1 MTEEMEERYKLVCD
15 RIREIRKE
23 CDVIDG
29 EKLSD
34 AALDYFFEVS
44 NLAIGLMPIIK
55 RTERHETKEATLADF
70 VDEQNLFYSRF
81 QKANYE
87 KSFLDPAYSVK
98 RFGKRLGGV
107 MSAIYMDF
115 CGIIPWSYEGKKDW
129 ITYFFEFFSEVYTLF
144 EEQEACLKKGEKY
157 TDCDLAKAIKKALHS
172 FYTDYSEVFTAD
184 GIECLVD
191 PSRDFFKKILM
202 TADLSDPRYMYHY
215 GSLVG
220 SNEIQLWEF
229 MNTLSEEEIHSMAKT
244 YVDGYVN
251 GFEITGRD
259 VSIKKSVSIEYP
271 IGLER
276 MMREAV
282 KLFAEANLD
291 VTIQRDGV
299 LSCQRRGARRNLYT
313 NSMNMQVYYDHRE
326 DKNYYYD
333 KNYVGRKLEVV
344 QDTYEKNR
352 SLAHEYGG
360 PAVVETFGEEK
371 FVPVNK
377 PEATPFSKTEEKK
390 QQELAV
396 MDASQQGQIVNNY
409 IPGEERSFTIIAYPL
424 PSIGEKFQEIF
435 RDTVR
440 VNTLDSHHYHEM
452 QQHIIDLLDTGY
464 AVHVLGRNGNT
475 TDITVALHAL
485 QDPSKETIFENCGAD
500 VNIPVGEVFT
510 SPELE
515 GTSGTLNVSH
525 VYLNGYNYQDLTLV
539 FEEGKI
545 KEITCSNF
553 PTEEENKKL
562 IDEHIL
568 FHHETLPL
576 GEFAIGTNTTAYR
589 MARDYDIEEAMPI
602 LIAEKTGPHFAV
614 GDTCYS
620 HAEDVP
626 MHNPDGKEVV
636 ARDNSIVREFRET
649 DPGKAYFN
657 CHTDITIPY
666 DELGSITVLRKDGST
681 VDIIRDG
688 RFVVEGCEELNLPL
702 DQEA

>member
-1 MTEEMEERYKLVCD
+1 
-15 RIREIRKE
+15 
-23 CDVIDG
+23 
-29 EKLSD
+29 
-34 AALDYFFEVS
+34 
-44 NLAIGLMPIIK
+44 
-55 RTERHETKEATLADF
+55 
-70 VDEQNLFYSRF
+70 
-81 QKANYE
+81 
-87 KSFLDPAYSVK
+87 
-98 RFGKRLGGV
+98 
-107 MSAIYMDF
+107 
-115 CGIIPWSYEGKKDW
+115 
-129 ITYFFEFFSEVYTLF
+129 
-144 EEQEACLKKGEKY
+144 
-157 TDCDLAKAIKKALHS
+157 
-172 FYTDYSEVFTAD
+172 
-184 GIECLVD
+184 
-191 PSRDFFKKILM
+191 
-202 TADLSDPRYMYHY
+202 
-215 GSLVG
+215 
-220 SNEIQLWEF
+220 
-229 MNTLSEEEIHSMAKT
+229 
-244 YVDGYVN
+244 
-251 GFEITGRD
+251 
-259 VSIKKSVSIEYP
+259 
-271 IGLER
+271 
-276 MMREAV
+276 
-282 KLFAEANLD
+282 
-291 VTIQRDGV
+291 
-299 LSCQRRGARRNLYT
+299 
-313 NSMNMQVYYDHRE
+313 
-326 DKNYYYD
+326 
-333 KNYVGRKLEVV
+333 
-344 QDTYEKNR
+344 
-352 SLAHEYGG
+352 
-360 PAVVETFGEEK
+360 
-371 FVPVNK
+371 
-377 PEATPFSKTEEKK
+377 
-390 QQELAV
+390 

-485 QDPSKETIFENCGAD
+485 HDPSKETIFENCGAD

-666 DELGSITVLRKDGST
+666 DELGSITVLRKDGSIA
-681 VDIIRDG
+681 DIIRDG